1 MLSDIII
8 IIPNKTAQTKYY
20 NLAKNMSF
28 KSKGDMESLLDLI
41 KILYINDYYEEALLY
56 CRLTND
62 VKFDN
67 DFDVWTFIHRIWMFE
82 MQILVHFGKKEEAEE
97 IATKIEAHF
106 KIPMKIWNTPEKR
119 YAQYK
124 KNRSR
129 IVLKD
134 LSYKE
139 KINSTPRGES
149 GEFDWKF
156 VALSSLIEPITLNNM
171 TGVSVEEAVEIFRQY
186 SAELEQ
192 TKKYGVSL

>member
-1 MLSDIII
+1 
-8 IIPNKTAQTKYY
+8 
-20 NLAKNMSF
+20 
-28 KSKGDMESLLDLI
+28 MESLLDLI
-41 KILYINDYYEEALLY
+41 KILYINNYYEEALLC

-97 IATKIEAHF
+97 IATKIETHF

-134 LSYKE
+134 LSYEE

-156 VALSSLIEPITLNNM
+156 VALSSLIELITLNNM
-171 TGVSVEEAVEIFRQY
+171 TGVSVEEAEEIFRQY

-192 TKKYGVSL
+192 TKKYGTL

>member
-1 MLSDIII
+1 MLSDITIT
-8 IIPNKTAQTKYY
+8 IPNKTAQTKYD

-28 KSKGDMESLLDLI
+28 KSKGDMELLLDLI
-41 KILYINDYYEEALLY
+41 KILYINDYYEEALLC

-134 LSYKE
+134 LSYEE

-171 TGVSVEEAVEIFRQY
+171 TGVSVEEAEEIFRQY
-186 SAELEQ
+186 SAELQQ

>member
-1 MLSDIII
+1 MLSDITIT
-8 IIPNKTAQTKYY
+8 IPNKTAQTKYD

-41 KILYINDYYEEALLY
+41 KILYINDYY
-56 CRLTND
+56 
-62 VKFDN
+62 
-67 DFDVWTFIHRIWMFE
+67 
-82 MQILVHFGKKEEAEE
+82 EEAEE

-124 KNRSR
+124 KNLSR

-134 LSYKE
+134 LSYEE

-171 TGVSVEEAVEIFRQY
+171 TGVSVEEAEEIFSQY
-186 SAELEQ
+186 SAELQQ